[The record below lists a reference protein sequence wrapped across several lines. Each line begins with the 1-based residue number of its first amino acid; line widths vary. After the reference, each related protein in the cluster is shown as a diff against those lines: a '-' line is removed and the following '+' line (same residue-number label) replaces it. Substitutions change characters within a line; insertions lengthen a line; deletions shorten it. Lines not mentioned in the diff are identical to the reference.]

1 MLVIPNHKS
10 YVDWMLL
17 IYIFF
22 TNKLP
27 TAHIV
32 AFQDMAN
39 ITFLSRMARQ
49 SGTVFIRRQKGNYQ
63 EIYQAIL
70 SEYVHKLLA
79 DHNYLNFFIE
89 KGRSSV
95 GKIKKPNLDLFSTVC
110 DAFYE

>member
-1 MLVIPNHKS
+1 
-10 YVDWMLL
+10 MLL

-89 KGRSSV
+89 RDRSRHGRV
-95 GKIKKPNLDLFSTVC
+95 KTPKFDFFQVIC